1 MSFPLVSAH
10 ITHKEAS
17 MQDLGRLG
25 QLDATQLMREL
36 RSAPGVEECVVLKTC
51 NRVEFYVVAKDRE
64 AMREG
69 LETFVA
75 SLLPYECQGSLV
87 RYMAGRDTLHHVLRV
102 ACGLESMIVGEDQVQ
117 SQVKEA
123 LELSCREGTCGPLL
137 AEVFRK
143 ALNTGKRVRT
153 ETRVNKGNV
162 SIGSAAVDLAESKLG
177 ELRGK
182 TVLVV
187 GAGQM
192 ATLIAKHLAGKRPE
206 AVFVSNRTYARAV
219 ELAWSLDGK
228 AVRFEQLPDF
238 LVKADV
244 VLCATSAMHIVLGM
258 KEIAPAMERRSG
270 RRMFI
275 IDVSFPRNVA
285 EEVRTIPGVEL
296 CDLSALNDVAS
307 ENLER
312 RRMEVFNAERVVKEE
327 LELLSRRLEE
337 MRAAELLRL
346 VHTKYRCIKDREVG
360 KALGRLRAGEG
371 AEEVLEDLASSLMGK
386 FLADPTAAVKSASRQ
401 GDRGLLR
408 STRELFG
415 LEVMQDV
422 PAGKDEKA

>member
-1 MSFPLVSAH
+1 MSFPLLSAH

-17 MQDLGRLG
+17 IQDLGRLG
-25 QLDATQLMREL
+25 QLEVKMLLREL
-36 RSAPGVEECVVLKTC
+36 RSSPGVDECVVLKTC
-51 NRVEFYVVAKDRE
+51 NRVEFYVVARDRE
-64 AMREG
+64 AMREE
-69 LETFVA
+69 LERFVA
-75 SLLPYECQGSLV
+75 SLLPYESQGSLV
-87 RYMAGRDTLHHVLRV
+87 RYMAGKDTLNHVLRV

-123 LELSCREGTCGPLL
+123 LELSCREGACGPLL

-177 ELRGK
+177 ELKGK

-219 ELAWSLDGK
+219 ELAWALDGK

-244 VLCATSAMHIVLGM
+244 VLCATSATHIVLGR
-258 KEIAPAMERRSG
+258 KEIAPAMERRYG
-270 RRMFI
+270 RRMFM

-285 EEVRTIPGVEL
+285 EEVRGIPGVEL
-296 CDLSALNDVAS
+296 CDLSALNEVAS

-312 RRMEVFNAERVVKEE
+312 RRMEVFSAERVVREE
-327 LELLSRRLEE
+327 LDLLSRRLEE

-346 VHTKYRCIKDREVG
+346 VYTKYRVMKDREVG
-360 KALGRLRAGEG
+360 KALGRLRGNEG
-371 AEEVLEDLASSLMGK
+371 AEEVLEDLASSLMSR

-401 GDRGLLR
+401 GDGGLLR
-408 STRELFG
+408 STKELFA
-415 LEVMQDV
+415 LEEVSDV
-422 PAGKDEKA
+422 SAGKDEKA

>member
-1 MSFPLVSAH
+1 MSFPLLSAH
-10 ITHKEAS
+10 ITHKGTS
-17 MQDLGRLG
+17 IQDLGRLG
-25 QLDATQLMREL
+25 QLEAKTLLREL
-36 RSAPGVEECVVLKTC
+36 RSSPGVDECVVLKTC

-64 AMREG
+64 AMREE
-69 LETFVA
+69 LERFVA
-75 SLLPYECQGSLV
+75 SLLPYESQGSLV
-87 RYMAGRDTLHHVLRV
+87 RYMTGKDTLQHVLRV

-123 LELSCREGTCGPLL
+123 LELSCREGACGPLL

-177 ELRGK
+177 DLKGK

-219 ELAWSLDGK
+219 ELAWALDGK

-258 KEIAPAMERRSG
+258 KEIAPAMERRYG

-285 EEVRTIPGVEL
+285 EEVRGIPGVEL
-296 CDLSALNDVAS
+296 CDLSALNVVAS

-312 RRMEVFNAERVVKEE
+312 RRMEVFSAERVVREE
-327 LELLSRRLEE
+327 MGLLSRRLEE

-346 VHTKYRCIKDREVG
+346 VYTKYRGMKDREVG
-360 KALGRLRAGEG
+360 KALGRLRGNED
-371 AEEVLEDLASSLMGK
+371 AEEVLEDLASSLMSR

-401 GDRGLLR
+401 GDGGLLR
-408 STRELFG
+408 STKELFA
-415 LEVMQDV
+415 LEEISDV
-422 PAGKDEKA
+422 SAGKDEKA

>member
-1 MSFPLVSAH
+1 MSFPLLSAH
-10 ITHKEAS
+10 ITHKGTS
-17 MQDLGRLG
+17 IQDLGRLG
-25 QLDATQLMREL
+25 QLEAKTLLREL
-36 RSAPGVEECVVLKTC
+36 RSSPGVDECVVLKTC

-64 AMREG
+64 AMREE
-69 LETFVA
+69 LERFVA
-75 SLLPYECQGSLV
+75 SLLPYESQGSLV
-87 RYMAGRDTLHHVLRV
+87 RYMTGKDTLHHVLRV

-123 LELSCREGTCGPLL
+123 LELSCREGACGPLL

-177 ELRGK
+177 DLKGK

-219 ELAWSLDGK
+219 ELAWALDGK

-244 VLCATSAMHIVLGM
+244 VLCATSATHIVLGM
-258 KEIAPAMERRSG
+258 KEIAPAMERRYG

-275 IDVSFPRNVA
+275 IDISFPRNVA
-285 EEVRTIPGVEL
+285 EEVHGIPGVEL
-296 CDLSALNDVAS
+296 CDLSALNVVAS

-312 RRMEVFNAERVVKEE
+312 RRMEVFSAERVVREE
-327 LELLSRRLEE
+327 MGLLSRRLEE

-346 VHTKYRCIKDREVG
+346 VYTKYRGMKDREVG
-360 KALGRLRAGEG
+360 KALGRLRGNED
-371 AEEVLEDLASSLMGK
+371 AEEVLEDLASSLMSR

-401 GDRGLLR
+401 GDGGLLR
-408 STRELFG
+408 STKELFA
-415 LEVMQDV
+415 LEEISDV
-422 PAGKDEKA
+422 SAGKDEKA

>member
-1 MSFPLVSAH
+1 MSFPLLSAH
-10 ITHKEAS
+10 ITHKGAS
-17 MQDLGRLG
+17 IQDLGRLG
-25 QLDATQLMREL
+25 QLEAKTLLREL
-36 RSAPGVEECVVLKTC
+36 RSSPGVDECVVLKTC

-64 AMREG
+64 AMREE
-69 LETFVA
+69 LERFVA
-75 SLLPYECQGSLV
+75 SLLPYESQGSLV
-87 RYMAGRDTLHHVLRV
+87 RYMTGKDTLHHVLRV

-123 LELSCREGTCGPLL
+123 LELSCREGACGPLL

-177 ELRGK
+177 DLKGK

-219 ELAWSLDGK
+219 ELAWALDGK

-244 VLCATSAMHIVLGM
+244 VLCATSATHIVLGM
-258 KEIAPAMERRSG
+258 KEIALAMERRYG

-285 EEVRTIPGVEL
+285 EEVRGIPGVEL
-296 CDLSALNDVAS
+296 CDLSALNVVAS

-312 RRMEVFNAERVVKEE
+312 RRMEVFSAERVVREE
-327 LELLSRRLEE
+327 MGLLSRRLEE

-346 VHTKYRCIKDREVG
+346 VYTKYRGMKDREVG
-360 KALGRLRAGEG
+360 KALGRLRGNED
-371 AEEVLEDLASSLMGK
+371 AEEVLEDLASSLMSR

-401 GDRGLLR
+401 GDGGLLR
-408 STRELFG
+408 STKELFA
-415 LEVMQDV
+415 LEEISDV
-422 PAGKDEKA
+422 SAGKDEKA

>member
-1 MSFPLVSAH
+1 MSFPLLSAH
-10 ITHKEAS
+10 ITHKGAS
-17 MQDLGRLG
+17 IQDLGRLG
-25 QLDATQLMREL
+25 QLEAKTLLREL
-36 RSAPGVEECVVLKTC
+36 RSSPGVDECVVLKTC

-64 AMREG
+64 AMREE
-69 LETFVA
+69 LERFVA
-75 SLLPYECQGSLV
+75 SLLPYESQGSLV
-87 RYMAGRDTLHHVLRV
+87 RYMTGKDTLHHVLRV

-123 LELSCREGTCGPLL
+123 LELSCREGACGPLL

-177 ELRGK
+177 DLKGK

-219 ELAWSLDGK
+219 ELAWALDGK

-258 KEIAPAMERRSG
+258 KEIAPAMERRYG

-285 EEVRTIPGVEL
+285 EEVRGIPGVEL
-296 CDLSALNDVAS
+296 CDLSALNVVAS

-312 RRMEVFNAERVVKEE
+312 RRMEMFSAERVVREE
-327 LELLSRRLEE
+327 MGLLSRRLEE

-346 VHTKYRCIKDREVG
+346 VYTKYRGMKDREVG
-360 KALGRLRAGEG
+360 KALGRLRGNED
-371 AEEVLEDLASSLMGK
+371 AEEVLEDLASSLMSR

-401 GDRGLLR
+401 GDGGLLR
-408 STRELFG
+408 STKELFA
-415 LEVMQDV
+415 LEEVSDV
-422 PAGKDEKA
+422 SAGKDEKA

>member
-1 MSFPLVSAH
+1 MSFPLLSAH
-10 ITHKEAS
+10 ITHKGTS
-17 MQDLGRLG
+17 IQDLGRLG
-25 QLDATQLMREL
+25 QLEAKTLLREL
-36 RSAPGVEECVVLKTC
+36 RSSPGVDECVVLKTC

-64 AMREG
+64 AMREE
-69 LETFVA
+69 LERFVA
-75 SLLPYECQGSLV
+75 SLLPYESQGSLV
-87 RYMAGRDTLHHVLRV
+87 RYMTGKDTLQHVLRV

-123 LELSCREGTCGPLL
+123 LELSCREGACGPLL

-177 ELRGK
+177 DLKGK

-219 ELAWSLDGK
+219 ELAWALDGK

-244 VLCATSAMHIVLGM
+244 VLCATSATHIVLGM
-258 KEIAPAMERRSG
+258 KEIAPAMERRYG

-275 IDVSFPRNVA
+275 IDISFPRNVA
-285 EEVRTIPGVEL
+285 EEVRGIPGVEL
-296 CDLSALNDVAS
+296 CDLSALNVVAS

-312 RRMEVFNAERVVKEE
+312 RRMEVFSAERVVREE
-327 LELLSRRLEE
+327 MGLLSRRLEE

-346 VHTKYRCIKDREVG
+346 VYTKYRGMKDREVG
-360 KALGRLRAGEG
+360 KALGRLRGNED
-371 AEEVLEDLASSLMGK
+371 AEEVLEDLASSLMSR

-401 GDRGLLR
+401 GDGGLLR
-408 STRELFG
+408 STKELFA
-415 LEVMQDV
+415 LEEISDV
-422 PAGKDEKA
+422 SAGKDEKA